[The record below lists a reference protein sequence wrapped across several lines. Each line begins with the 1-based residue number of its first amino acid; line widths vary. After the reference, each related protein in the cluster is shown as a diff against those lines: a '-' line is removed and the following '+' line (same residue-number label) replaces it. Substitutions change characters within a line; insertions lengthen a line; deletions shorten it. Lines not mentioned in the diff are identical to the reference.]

1 MKTTAF
7 STSLDSKPLPPL
19 EKGVAAKLDKPLVIP
34 RGLEQPRTIRL
45 GSRWGKP
52 FVRAYSPTLEAH
64 GITKEGF
71 LEFLDE
77 LNMKKRG
84 NPIWQD
90 IISIGDSL
98 KQAGKVDPT
107 HIVKLVGAIIL
118 LLGKIGAWNS
128 GCGAFSL
135 RAAFLR
141 KANRELFG
149 PKGLKAS
156 FMSAKQ
162 LRKHRGIAPNADL
175 ALPLEHRHI
184 RAVPTQEELIKASA
198 LSSDPHTARFLRSTA
213 GGRKWAGKGILDWQ
227 LYTELNM
234 EFSRGK
240 AIKRRE
246 EALAEP
252 TEAKKKKG
260 LKAARK
266 IGVEVKMANRNRW
279 LVIEQA

>member
-19 EKGVAAKLDKPLVIP
+19 EKGVAGQAS
-34 RGLEQPRTIRL
+34 Q
-45 GSRWGKP
+45 
-52 FVRAYSPTLEAH
+52 AH
-64 GITKEGF
+64 GITKEGL

-98 KQAGKVDPT
+98 KQAGKIDRQARRRPHPPFGKDRGVE
-107 HIVKLVGAIIL
+107 
-118 LLGKIGAWNS
+118 LG
-128 GCGAFSL
+128 
-135 RAAFLR
+135 
-141 KANRELFG
+141 ANRELFG

-162 LRKHRGIAPNADL
+162 LRKHLGMAPSANL

-184 RAVPTQEELIKASA
+184 RAVPTQEELINGKRSQ
-198 LSSDPHTARFLRSTA
+198 LRSAHRQIFALDGRVTKA
-213 GGRKWAGKGILDWQ
+213 DLAAETNISWRSETDSGRKWAGKGIHDWQ

-266 IGVEVKMANRNRW
+266 LDVEVKSRSRW
-279 LVIEQA
+279 RIAIDGLSLKRLDCEREGAKM